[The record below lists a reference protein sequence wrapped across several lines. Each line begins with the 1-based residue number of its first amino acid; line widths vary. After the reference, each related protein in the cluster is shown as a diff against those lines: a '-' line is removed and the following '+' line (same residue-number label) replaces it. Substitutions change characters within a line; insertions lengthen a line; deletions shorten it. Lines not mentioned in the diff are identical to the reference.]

1 MKRVLLLL
9 LILLVAAIGVFKI
22 LKYKINKDLSQPVH
36 APAKIAP
43 PTPSPI
49 SQKTTSSLSLFVPYW
64 GLTDALIESGKYNQ
78 IIYFGV
84 APDSGSINLT
94 QQDQSQLDNFNE
106 IAPSSSQK
114 LLALRM
120 TNNQDNFAILKDL
133 SLQQKIIQET
143 IEIAQ
148 KNNMQGIVLD
158 LEIQA
163 IPFDS
168 LVKQINSFDNAFY
181 TTVKKNNLTF
191 SLALYGDAQY
201 RARPFEVKTLAK
213 NADNIMLMAYD
224 FSKAKGNPG
233 PNFPLSG
240 SERFGYDY
248 TNLTD
253 DYLKFITPD
262 KVTVTFGLFG
272 YDWLVDDKG
281 NATQQAQ
288 AMTLLQI
295 KQKFIDQCAFSKCEW
310 KRDKESAETT
320 INYIDNDGKKHIVWL
335 EDMESIKQKQKFLKT
350 KGINS
355 FSYWAY
361 SYF

>member
-1 MKRVLLLL
+1 MKKVFLVL
-9 LILLVAAIGVFKI
+9 LILLVAAIGAFKI
-22 LKYKINKDLSQPVH
+22 LKYKINKDLAQPVH
-36 APAKIAP
+36 APVKIEP
-43 PTPSPI
+43 PTPVPI

-64 GLTDALIESGKYNQ
+64 GLTSEKIESEKYNQ
-78 IIYFGV
+78 VIYFGV
-84 APDSGSINLT
+84 APDSGNINLT
-94 QQDQSQLDNFNE
+94 QQDESQLDNFNK
-106 IAPSSSQK
+106 IAPSGSQK

-120 TNNQDNFAILKDL
+120 TNNQDNFTTLKDPTQ
-133 SLQQKIIQET
+133 QQKIIQET
-143 IEIAQ
+143 IKIAQ

-158 LEIQA
+158 LEISA

-168 LVKQINSFDNAFY
+168 LVKQINSFDDAFY

-213 NADNIMLMAYD
+213 NADNIMIMAYD

-233 PNFPLSG
+233 PNFPLKG

-253 DYLKFITPD
+253 DFLKFIPSD
-262 KVTVTFGLFG
+262 KITVIFGLFG
-272 YDWLVDDKG
+272 YDWLVDEKG
-281 NATQQAQ
+281 NATQPAQ

-295 KQKFIDQCAFSKCEW
+295 NQKFINQCAFPKCEW
-310 KRDKESAETT
+310 KRDKESAEVAITYT
-320 INYIDNDGKKHIVWL
+320 DNDKKKHIIWF
-335 EDMESIKQKQKFLKT
+335 EDMESVRQKQEFLKT